1 MNYLN
6 LVNNV
11 LKRLREAE
19 VDSVEG
25 TAGGSG
31 ATGSTDYGKLIGLFV
46 NDAVRIVEEAWD
58 WTALRETKAQN
69 TSDATVEYTLSGVEQ
84 GAKFLDALNDTSNTR
99 LTQASQQWL
108 NDKTVLNTAP
118 TGSPTHFTFSGVSS
132 GDLKVKLYPTP
143 DAVYALKFD
152 VVNRSTTLSDDTS
165 HTVAVPSLPI
175 IQYAVA
181 LASRERGETG
191 GMNSAEL
198 FAQADTT
205 LADAIA
211 MDAARHSSET
221 IWYTV

>member
-31 ATGSTDYGKLIGLFV
+31 ASGATDYGKLIGCFV

-58 WTALRETKAQN
+58 WSALRTTYTLT
-69 TSDATVEYTLSGVEQ
+69 TSNGTSEYTLNNLNQ
-84 GAKFLDALNDTSNTR
+84 GTKVLDVVDDTGNRR
-99 LTQASQQWL
+99 LKQVSQQWM
-108 NDKTVLNTAP
+108 NDRTLISDGVTGAP
-118 TGSPTHFTFSGVSS
+118 THYMFSGVSNS
-132 GDLKVKLYPTP
+132 ELQVKLYPTP
-143 DAVYALKFD
+143 DATQSIKLD
-152 VVNRSTTLSDDTS
+152 VVDRSTTFTDDTS
-165 HTVAVPSLPI
+165 HSVAVPSLPV

-211 MDAARHSSET
+211 MDAARLPTET
-221 IWYTV
+221 IWYPV

>member
-1 MNYLN
+1 MNYLT

-19 VDSVEG
+19 VTTVENLV
-25 TAGGSG
+25 GGSATTG
-31 ATGSTDYGKLIGLFV
+31 ASDYGKLIGCFV

-58 WTALRETKAQN
+58 WSALRTTYTLT
-69 TSDATVEYTLSGVEQ
+69 TSNGTSEYTLSNLNQ
-84 GAKFLDALNDTSNTR
+84 GTKVLDVVNDTGNRR
-99 LTQASQQWL
+99 LQPVSQQWM
-108 NDKTVLNTAP
+108 NNKTLLSDVISGEP
-118 TGSPTHFTFSGVSS
+118 SHYMFSGVSDS
-132 GDLKVKLYPTP
+132 ELKVKLYPTP
-143 DAVYALKFD
+143 DSTQSIKFD
-152 VVNRSTTLSDDTS
+152 VVDRSTTFTDDTS
-165 HTVAVPSLPI
+165 HSVAVPSLPV

-191 GMNSAEL
+191 GLNSAEL

-211 MDAARHSSET
+211 MDAARLPTET